1 MLINLHN
8 YLIIH
13 HISTIS
19 KRNPV
24 SLNPLPTS
32 TPTTTNSMDLLIL
45 HISQFGVVVYACNP
59 STMEV
64 EAGGSEFEVSL
75 GYIMKPYIKKLYSGH
90 GGTCS

>member
-1 MLINLHN
+1 
-8 YLIIH
+8 
-13 HISTIS
+13 
-19 KRNPV
+19 
-24 SLNPLPTS
+24 
-32 TPTTTNSMDLLIL
+32 MDLLIL